1 MKFLTMLVP
10 VLLLLVFMR
19 FTSGALATGSV
30 NPLMLI
36 GISAL
41 FLVGLM
47 FFRPKK
53 NAKPA
58 SDLEKKARGE
68 FAKDAF
74 GDEARIRLEASDEHR
89 LTEAMLSMLIVKTLP
104 SQVALF
110 APNPLYAEGMKSR
123 AAELPA
129 KLNAAIIKMALEKKK
144 ESALFLKRRASD
156 SSQG

>member
-19 FTSGALATGSV
+19 FTSGVLASGSV

-36 GISAL
+36 GISVV
-41 FLVGLM
+41 FLIGLM

-68 FAKDAF
+68 FAKD
-74 GDEARIRLEASDEHR
+74 
-89 LTEAMLSMLIVKTLP
+89 VKTVEVIRILQNRVLP
-104 SQVALF
+104 
-110 APNPLYAEGMKSR
+110 
-123 AAELPA
+123 
-129 KLNAAIIKMALEKKK
+129 
-144 ESALFLKRRASD
+144 
-156 SSQG
+156 